1 MQVKEIL
8 KVTNGKLI
16 YGNEEI
22 ECTEFSRDTR
32 EIKKGY
38 AYVGI
43 KGESFDGNDFY
54 KEAVPNPHLH
64 IHVRPRYKNT
74 VVINNHAYIDTEFAH
89 HYTLKKE
96 SVLLDDDRKI
106 LYALMKNH
114 FVL

>member
-54 KEAVPNPHLH
+54 KEAIKNGATICILEKVPKEEVSAA
-64 IHVRPRYKNT
+64 IIVVENT
-74 VVINNHAYIDTEFAH
+74 VIRGNNMIC
-89 HYTLKKE
+89 
-96 SVLLDDDRKI
+96 LL
-106 LYALMKNH
+106 LE
-114 FVL
+114 